1 MTRHVLPY
9 ALFLCGL
16 VYSTSAVSVHEPA
29 EQCVTCHG
37 KDGVSVIPTMPVI
50 AGYSKAYM
58 ISALTA
64 YKLDERSAPSMG
76 VFAKNMKD
84 HEIATD
90 AEFFATKTFV
100 PRKQEFDAEKAKA
113 GEKIHA
119 SHCNKCHQDGGRVAD
134 DDAGILGGQWM
145 PYLRHVFEEYQS
157 GKRPMPENMKAK
169 IEKLSQADIEALIHY
184 YGSLQ

>member
-9 ALFLCGL
+9 ALLLCGL

-37 KDGVSVIPTMPVI
+37 KDGVSVIPTMPAI
-50 AGYSKAYM
+50 AGFSKQYI
-58 ISALTA
+58 ISAMTA
-64 YKLDERSAPSMG
+64 FKLGERPSPVMAP
-76 VFAKNMKD
+76 FAQKMTD
-84 HEIATD
+84 HEIETD
-90 AEFFATKTFV
+90 AEFFANKAFV
-100 PRKQEFDAEKAKA
+100 PRKQEFDTEKAKA

-119 SHCNKCHQDGGRVAD
+119 SQCNKCHQNSGRVPE

-145 PYLRHVFEEYQS
+145 PYLRHALGQYHA
-157 GKRPMPENMKAK
+157 GKWPMPENMKAK
-169 IEKLSQADIEALIHY
+169 IEKLDETGIEALVHY

>member
-1 MTRHVLPY
+1 MTRNPMFYVLLLC
-9 ALFLCGL
+9 ALL
-16 VYSTSAVSVHEPA
+16 YSTSAVSTHKPA

-37 KDGVSVIPTMPVI
+37 KDGVSVIPTMPAI
-50 AGYSKAYM
+50 AGFSKTYL

-64 YKLDERSAPSMG
+64 YKLGERASPMMSL
-76 VFAKNMKD
+76 VKNFKD
-84 HEIATD
+84 HEIVTD
-90 AEFFATKTFV
+90 AEFFANKTFV
-100 PRKQEFDAEKAKA
+100 PRKQEFDAEKAKT

-119 SHCNKCHQDGGRVAD
+119 SECNKCHQDGGRVPE

-145 PYLRHVFEEYQS
+145 SYLRTVLKEYHA

-169 IEKLSQADIEALIHY
+169 IEKLDETDIEALVNY